1 MEDVQNQHILEAVVA
16 KQKECDICHKKCHN
30 TQRLRAH
37 IRAQHMSTTPFRC
50 PVCDKF
56 FSDNNVLKLH
66 EATHDPVA
74 SVAHRC
80 ETCNKG
86 FPSVGRLNE
95 HKKKHVKGELECQF
109 EGCTK
114 KCDEKNMK
122 AHEKYCSKNPNKP
135 PPVSVPLLPKSY
147 DRIKSLKKHAKV
159 TPHLQV
165 QELGEEHGL
174 SCGIIQNEQRAN

>member
-1 MEDVQNQHILEAVVA
+1 MDLCHEMEDVQNQHILEAVVA

-37 IRAQHMSTTPFRC
+37 LRAQHMSTTPFKC

-56 FSDNNVLKLH
+56 FSENNVLKLH

-95 HKKKHVKGELECQF
+95 HKKKHVKEELECQF

-114 KCDEKNMK
+114 KCDEEKNMK

-135 PPVSVPLLPKSY
+135 PPVQCPYCPKSY

-159 TPHLQV
+159 HHASRYKDL
-165 QELGEEHGL
+165 EKDM
-174 SCGIIQNEQRAN
+174 A